1 MKTIE
6 EKLIEITKINA
17 QLDFAEKII
26 RVVQMGHEFELH
38 VKDDIGL
45 RDAISNFYIGKK
57 IVLMAEASEL
67 MK

>member
-6 EKLIEITKINA
+6 QKLIEIKKINA
-17 QLDFAEKII
+17 QLDHAEKII
-26 RVVQMGHEFELH
+26 RVVQMGHEFELN

-45 RDAISNFYIGKK
+45 RDAISNFYVGKK
-57 IVLMAEASEL
+57 IALMAEASEL